1 MCPRKCSLHKS
12 VNNTK
17 LSDFNIE
24 LVVQILHSEMF
35 PNYMNFQAL
44 AYCKFVVKYNYINVQ
59 SNKHYNIKPKI
70 NVNVGRS
77 FIILYYHNILKC
89 FISTI
94 TDNHNLEH

>member
-24 LVVQILHSEMF
+24 LVVQILHSDS
-35 PNYMNFQAL
+35 MNFQAL
-44 AYCKFVVKYNYINVQ
+44 AYCKFVVKYNNYYINVQ
-59 SNKHYNIKPKI
+59 SNKHYNNKPKI

-77 FIILYYHNILKC
+77 SFIIILPLLKC